1 MRLLFRVIED
11 RSFAELEMVLDG
23 GRVGDRAP
31 DDRVLLDDRVFEEE
45 RVLDSELDRFR
56 LHPSASSSCRS
67 SSIVNLFRIGAWSR
81 QFSSRATPE
90 LNVSIFSQLFVRL
103 CR

>member
-31 DDRVLLDDRVFEEE
+31 DDRAPDDRVLLDDRVFEEE

-56 LHPSASSSCRS
+56 
-67 SSIVNLFRIGAWSR
+67 
-81 QFSSRATPE
+81 
-90 LNVSIFSQLFVRL
+90 
-103 CR
+103 